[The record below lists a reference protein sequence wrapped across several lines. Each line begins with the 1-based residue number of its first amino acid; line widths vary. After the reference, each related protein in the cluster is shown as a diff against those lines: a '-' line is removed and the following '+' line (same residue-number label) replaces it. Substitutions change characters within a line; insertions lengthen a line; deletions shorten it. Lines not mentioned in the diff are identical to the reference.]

1 MEFFVTELLLVLDV
15 TNNLM
20 WDGILMGRVGHL
32 IHIYQE
38 LDTFLVSFDE
48 IYHLIKINSYM
59 LFRERD

>member
-38 LDTFLVSFDE
+38 LDTFLVSSDE
-48 IYHLIKINSYM
+48 ICHL
-59 LFRERD
+59 